1 MHHTGSDKFD
11 LDDLLARLKKAAITP
26 DAARAVRAILE
37 ETVSAP
43 EAVAIGMPTFTEN
56 EAILFEDD
64 TISIWFCRFMPGISV
79 PPHDHQM
86 SATIGIY
93 RGSERN
99 DFYEKDPTK
108 DTNNGD
114 LGGIRKSGK
123 AELSPGEV
131 LSIGPSAIHS
141 VTCISDEPC
150 CGIHVYLGKL
160 STVDRSLFN
169 TETNET
175 LKFTD
180 ENYHQLQGLNG

>member
-1 MHHTGSDKFD
+1 MNHTDKFD
-11 LDDLLARLKKAAITP
+11 LDDLLARLKKAAIAP
-26 DAARAVRAILE
+26 DAPKAVRAILE

-43 EAVAIGMPTFTEN
+43 EAVAIGMPTFVEN

-79 PPHDHQM
+79 PPHDHKM

-93 RGSERN
+93 RGAERN
-99 DFYEKDPTK
+99 DFYENDPK
-108 DTNNGD
+108 INSENDD
-114 LGGIRKSGK
+114 RGGIRKSGK
-123 AELSPGEV
+123 AELSAGEV

-169 TETNET
+169 TKTNET

-180 ENYHQLQGLNG
+180 DNYHQLQSLNG

>member
-1 MHHTGSDKFD
+1 MNHTEKFD
-11 LDDLLARLKKAAITP
+11 LDDLLARLKKAAIAP
-26 DAARAVRAILE
+26 DAPKAVRTILE
-37 ETVSAP
+37 ETVSNP
-43 EAVAIGMPTFTEN
+43 EAVAIGMPTFVGN
-56 EAILFEDD
+56 EAILFEDE

-93 RGSERN
+93 CGAERN
-99 DFYEKDPTK
+99 DFYENDPSK
-108 DTNNGD
+108 DTQGD
-114 LGGIRKSGK
+114 TKGGIRKSGK
-123 AELSPGEV
+123 AELPPGEV

-150 CGIHVYLGKL
+150 SGIHVYLGKL
-160 STVDRSLFN
+160 TTVDRSLFN

-180 ENYHQLQGLNG
+180 ENYLNLQGLNG